1 MAGNS
6 SANGSAN
13 AQPGSRNGNNYNGVD
28 NGQYYN
34 GGAYRNG
41 DGSAVS
47 GRRLTP
53 EEIRQFRN
61 EFRQNEA
68 DLQAL
73 RRQLGEAG
81 QNPRELDDVLRDLR
95 AFNTDAAFADPNNLA
110 ALQAAALDKL
120 KKVEFNL
127 RKKADGDNQPL
138 SLSGSDEVPASFRSA
153 IEEYYRSIAKKGDPN
168 ASRTLS
174 K

>member
-1 MAGNS
+1 MAGGNTS
-6 SANGSAN
+6 QGSAN
-13 AQPGSRNGNNYNGVD
+13 AQPGSRGGNFNNGGVD
-28 NGQYYN
+28 NGQFY
-34 GGAYRNG
+34 GGSAYRG

-47 GRRLTP
+47 GRLTP

-73 RRQLGEAG
+73 RRQMGEAG
-81 QNPRELDDVLRDLR
+81 VNARDIDDIMRDLR
-95 AFNTDAAFADPNNLA
+95 AFNTDAAFADPRNLA

-127 RKKADGDNQPL
+127 RKQAEGSSQPL

-153 IEEYYRSIAKKGDPN
+153 IEEYYRSIANKRNDPN
-168 ASRTLS
+168 ASRNLA